1 LWSAAGRCEMERIAH
16 RNPPEGPSWVATF
29 DRRFFDGADPFT
41 RIGAGAIGGKAQGLA
56 LIRERIL
63 ARLSPQ
69 PFDGIEVVVPTLAVI
84 ATDRFDAFVER
95 NGLRELAL
103 SEEPDDRKAHAFQ
116 RAELPAEL
124 AGDLRALAL
133 QLRTPLA
140 VRSSSLLEDALDHPF
155 AGVYAT
161 KMIPNNQHDADTRF
175 RRLAEAVKF
184 VWAST
189 FFREA
194 LAYARS
200 VGVDPAGE
208 KMAVIL
214 QEIVGRRRG
223 ERFHPDVSGV
233 ARSYNYY
240 PTGHAKPGDGV
251 VNLAYGLGKT
261 IVDGGTAWTYSP
273 AYPQAPPPYNSLR
286 DLLRQT
292 QTAFWTVHMGAPP
305 AWDPVRETEYMRQL
319 PVTAAED
326 DDALRFLVSTYD
338 AGADRLVPGMGVD
351 GPRLLDFARLLK
363 FDEVPLNALLRR
375 LLRLAEEEVGAAV
388 ELEFA
393 MTLDP
398 REALPARLGLLQVR
412 PMAVSEEA
420 VEVTE
425 EDLRRPNAV
434 VTAGFVLGNGAR
446 DDVRDVVYL
455 KPQRFSADATPAI
468 AAELEPFNRAL
479 LEAGRPYLLIG
490 FGRWGSSEPWLGVPV
505 QWSQIS
511 GARAIVEATLPQM
524 SPDLSQGSHFFH
536 NLIGSRVLYLCVPH
550 EGSGRGR
557 IDWEWLDGLPAV
569 GETEHVRH
577 VRTPTALRLRV
588 DGRRGRG
595 MVLRDA

>member
-1 LWSAAGRCEMERIAH
+1 MEHDTPRT
-16 RNPPEGPSWVATF
+16 PPGGPSWVRAF
-29 DRRFFDGADPFT
+29 DRRFFDGVDPFT
-41 RIGAGAIGGKAQGLA
+41 RIGDGAIGGKAQGLA

-63 ARLSPQ
+63 SGLAPQ
-69 PFDGIEVVVPTLAVI
+69 PVDGVEVVVPTLAVI
-84 ATDRFDAFVER
+84 ATDRFDAFLDR
-95 NGLRELAL
+95 NELHGLAL
-103 SEEPDDRKAHAFQ
+103 SDEPDDRKAHAFQ

-124 AGDLRALAL
+124 VGDLRALAL

-161 KMIPNNQHDADTRF
+161 KMIPNNQPDADTRF
-175 RRLAEAVKF
+175 RRLCEAVKF

-194 LAYARS
+194 LAYSRS
-200 VGVDPAGE
+200 VNVDPGRE

-240 PTGHAKPGDGV
+240 PTGHARPEHGV

-273 AYPQAPPPYNSLR
+273 AFPKAPPPFNSIR
-286 DLLRQT
+286 ALLRQT
-292 QTAFWTVHMGAPP
+292 QTEFWTVHMGRPP
-305 AWDPVRETEYMRQL
+305 AWDPTRETEYMRQL
-319 PVTAAED
+319 SVTAAED

-351 GPRLLDFARLLK
+351 GPRLLDFARILK

-375 LLRLAEEEVGAAV
+375 LLQLAEQAEGAAV

-393 MTLDP
+393 LTLDP
-398 REALPARLGLLQVR
+398 GDALPARLGLLQVR
-412 PMAVSEEA
+412 PMAVSDET

-425 EDLRRPNAV
+425 ADLERPEV
-434 VTAGFVLGNGAR
+434 VVAASFVLGNGAR
-446 DDVRDVVYL
+446 DDIADVVYL
-455 KPQRFSADATPAI
+455 KPARFSADATPAI
-468 AAELEPFNRAL
+468 AAELEPLNRAL
-479 LEAGRPYLLIG
+479 LEAGRPYLLLG

-505 QWSQIS
+505 NWSQIS

-524 SPDLSQGSHFFH
+524 NPDLSQGSHFFH
-536 NLIGSRVLYLCVPH
+536 NLLGSRVLYLCVPH
-550 EGSGRGR
+550 EGSARGR
-557 IDWEWLDGLPAV
+557 IDWDWLDGLPAV
-569 GETEHVRH
+569 AETDHVRH
-577 VRTPTALRLRV
+577 VRTPVPLRLRV
-588 DGRRGRG
+588 DGRGGRG
-595 MVLRDA
+595 MVLRDERPAADR